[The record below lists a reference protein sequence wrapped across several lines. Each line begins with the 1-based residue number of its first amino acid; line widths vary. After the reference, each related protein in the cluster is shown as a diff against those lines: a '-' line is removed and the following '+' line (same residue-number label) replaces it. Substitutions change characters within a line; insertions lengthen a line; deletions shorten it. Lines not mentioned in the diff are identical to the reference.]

1 MAKPTPAE
9 IRAARIGFSN
19 ERFNA
24 TAERLGVLPSD
35 VHRAM
40 TCESLTPDERAV
52 TLDRFLSGDRIG
64 DIANDLGSTQTAVL
78 KTVRGALIH
87 ARTTAVLNGAAL

>member
-1 MAKPTPAE
+1 MAKLTPNQ
-9 IRAARIGFSN
+9 IRTARVGNSD

-24 TAERLGVLPSD
+24 TAARIGVHPSD

-40 TCESLTPDERAV
+40 TYESLTPDERATV
-52 TLDRFLSGDRIG
+52 LDRFMSGDRIG

-87 ARTTAVLNGAAL
+87 ARTAAVLNGAAL